1 VFLTVVLIVVGLLV
15 VVIAAV
21 LGFAATK
28 PDAFR
33 IQRSA
38 SIKAPAEKIFAL
50 INDFHRWGS
59 WSPWEKLDPAL
70 KRTYSGAANGLG
82 AVYEWEGNK
91 KVGKGRMEITQASA
105 PSKVTIKL
113 DFLKPFEAHNTA
125 EFTLEGQGDSTNVTW
140 VMDGQQPY
148 MFKVMTLFLSM
159 DKMVGKD
166 FETGLANLKSLTES
180 KP

>member
-1 VFLTVVLIVVGLLV
+1 LVLTVVLIVVGLFV
-15 VVIAAV
+15 VVVAAL

-33 IQRSA
+33 VQRSA

-70 KRTYSGAANGLG
+70 KRTYSGAANGQG

-91 KVGKGRMEITQASA
+91 KVGKGRMEITQTSP

-125 EFTLEGQGDSTNVTW
+125 EFTLDGQGDSTNVTW
-140 VMDGQQPY
+140 TMDGQQPY

-166 FETGLANLKSLTES
+166 FETGLANLKSITES